1 MVMRK
6 KVFREDI
13 INAGTEL
20 MLLQGYGGTGIK
32 DITDKIGIPKGSFY
46 NHFKN
51 KEIFGLE
58 VLDYYMTVALGN
70 LDSLLTN
77 RELNPVERMKMFFQV
92 IIDNQ
97 NNMYKYKYGCLLG
110 NFSQELSD
118 VNETFRKAIQHA
130 FQEMT
135 KKFSRCIDEARELG
149 LVKSTRSS
157 MVLADFLINGW
168 EGSYLRMK
176 AERST
181 APLEE
186 FRDIL
191 FEEIFK

>member
-1 MVMRK
+1 
-6 KVFREDI
+6 
-13 INAGTEL
+13 

-32 DITDKIGIPKGSFY
+32 DITDKMGIPKGSFY

-51 KEIFGLE
+51 KETFGLE

-77 RELNPVERMKMFFQV
+77 QELSPIEKMMMFFQV

-97 NNMYKYKYGCLLG
+97 NNIHKYKYGCLLG

-118 VNETFRKAIQHA
+118 VNETFRKAIQIS
-130 FQEMT
+130 FKKMT
-135 KKFSRCIDEARELG
+135 QKFSRCIEEAKELG
-149 LVKSTRSS
+149 LVKSSRSS

-181 APLEE
+181 APIEE

-191 FEEIFK
+191 FEEILQ